1 MSIKLESIKGENVKY
16 KNIFVKVSIFLLVA
30 FGLAIGVDFAKA
42 TDSETR
48 NSNLVVKVEPKKVC
62 MVNNKLFDKDQIP
75 VEVEGKTYYGC
86 CEMCK
91 KTLAERA
98 EFRVALDPVSNKE
111 VDKAKAV
118 IGALSDGTALYF
130 ENDEN
135 LKKYNGTDK
144 ANQDN

>member
-1 MSIKLESIKGENVKY
+1 MSIKLELRKGENVKY
-16 KNIFVKVSIFLLVA
+16 RNNFVKLFIFLLVA
-30 FGLAIGVDFAKA
+30 FSLTIAVDFAKA
-42 TDSETR
+42 TDSETK
-48 NSNLVVKVEPKKVC
+48 NSSLVVKVEPKKVC

-91 KTLAERA
+91 KALAERA

-135 LKKYNGTDK
+135 LKKYNKSDK
-144 ANQDN
+144 EKQDN